1 MARACLRTGCH
12 GSCVPSISPQALA
25 WPPHAGPW
33 FPPCPHGGSCR
44 CSPVRPV
51 MLRGSGTVATWRLRA
66 SPSPCE
72 ARAKNASTLRR
83 HSGAIPAGFLPEPTY
98 PSCLLRQRQANSLQ
112 CHIFNALALSLL
124 FLGRGGSSA
133 ALRRCGTKRF
143 WRLHEWARVPKS
155 QARLLRRLKKLTD
168 FCWPQAGDRHSQHCS
183 LLTLLSDDAGVMHL

>member
-1 MARACLRTGCH
+1 MARACLWTGCH
-12 GSCVPSISPQALA
+12 GSCVPIICPQALA

-33 FPPCPHGGSCR
+33 LPPWPHGGSCR

-112 CHIFNALALSLL
+112 CHIFNTLALSLL

-168 FCWPQAGDRHSQHCS
+168 FCWPQAGDRHSQHSS